1 MATFLQGKCLE
12 TIAHHLEGSSQKTNH
27 SLCFVGFRNAYYLII
42 QSYFQRKGGESQ
54 VHPRKGHKSLE
65 MWHICNSNLSFIS
78 ALGGVGGKHHPP
90 AALHPGKTRYPLCRR
105 LGGPQGWPGRMRNI
119 SPPPGFDPR
128 TIQPVA
134 SRYTD

>member
-90 AALHPGKTRYPLCRR
+90 AALHPGKTRYPFYRITRYVMMIKLKRNTW
-105 LGGPQGWPGRMRNI
+105 GTWPTWGKEKFILVFGRE
-119 SPPPGFDPR
+119 
-128 TIQPVA
+128 T
-134 SRYTD
+134 